1 MKSRVWL
8 LSACVALICVAVPSS
23 ASAQELR
30 IGFLSTTSGGG
41 AILGRHQVNGWRLG
55 LEHEGWTKDG
65 DKLGGVITRI
75 FEADDQ
81 AKPDVGLAAAEKFIK
96 QEKVQII
103 AGIIWSSI
111 MVPVFKVAMEAKIG
125 IIGTNAGTSLIA
137 GPWCNPLFISTS
149 WQGDQP
155 AEALGTLIS
164 KDKVAS
170 IYLMAPNYQGGKDL
184 VSGVT
189 RTLSGV
195 KIVATEMFKL
205 GETDFQAEI
214 SKVRAAKPAALWVF
228 APGAMGPAF
237 VKQWAASGLG
247 KEVKLY
253 TIHTIDGLTLPA
265 IGDAGIGA
273 IETIQWSHDLDNEVN
288 KKFVKDYMAK
298 FGHQPSNFA
307 QQSYDAPRLI
317 AAALKARGG
326 KVDDVEALMKAM
338 RKVSYPSARGPYQY
352 NVNGFP
358 IQNFYKVEVI
368 KGSDGKPTIVNRGI
382 VSANHK
388 DAYWEKCPAD
398 KRT

>member
-1 MKSRVWL
+1 MARRIGWV
-8 LSACVALICVAVPSS
+8 SACAVFACAVASS
-23 ASAQELR
+23 VSAQELR
-30 IGFLSTTSGGG
+30 IGFMNTMSGGG
-41 AILGRHQVNGWRLG
+41 AVIGKHQVNGWKLG

-65 DKLGGVITRI
+65 DKLGGVVTRI

-81 AKPDVGLAAAEKFIK
+81 AKPDVGIAAAQKFL
-96 QEKVQII
+96 QQDKVQII
-103 AGIIWSSI
+103 AGMIWSNI
-111 MVPVFKVAMEAKIG
+111 LVPVHKLAIDAKVG
-125 IIGTNAGTSLIA
+125 VVGTNAGTSLLA
-137 GPWCNPLFISTS
+137 GPLCNPLFISTS

-189 RTLSGV
+189 RTLEGV
-195 KIVATEMFKL
+195 KIVDTNMFKL

-214 SKVRAAKPAALWVF
+214 SKVRAVKPAAVFVF

-247 KEVKLY
+247 KEIKLY
-253 TIHTIDGLTLPA
+253 TIHTIDGATLPA
-265 IGDAGIGA
+265 IGDAGLGA
-273 IETIQWSHDLDNEVN
+273 VETIQWTHDLDNEVN
-288 KKFVKDYMAK
+288 RRFVKEYVAK

-307 QQSYDAPRLI
+307 EQAYNAPRLI
-317 AAALKARGG
+317 AAALKSVNG
-326 KVDDVEALMKAM
+326 KIDDVEALMKAM
-338 RKVSYPSARGPYQY
+338 RKVTFPAARGPYQY

-358 IQNFYKVEVI
+358 IQSFYKAEVI
-368 KGSDGKPTIVNRGI
+368 KGSDGKPAIVNRGA
-382 VSANHK
+382 VLTNAK
-388 DAYWEKCPAD
+388 DSYWEKCPAD